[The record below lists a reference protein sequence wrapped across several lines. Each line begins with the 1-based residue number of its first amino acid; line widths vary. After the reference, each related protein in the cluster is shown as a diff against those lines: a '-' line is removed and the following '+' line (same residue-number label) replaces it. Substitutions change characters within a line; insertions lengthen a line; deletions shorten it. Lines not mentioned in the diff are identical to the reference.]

1 MATMGGSVKLVR
13 LIHSSTFEARSDELS
28 PDVVQAACLANAH
41 HFIQQ
46 MKLEEWKK
54 HVFFLVSSECILS
67 FLLAVKQGFCLCSKV
82 IKGP

>member
-54 HVFFLVSSECILS
+54 HVFFW
-67 FLLAVKQGFCLCSKV
+67 
-82 IKGP
+82 